1 MSQFIG
7 TSNGF
12 AGINLL
18 PVDEQVM
25 HKSHKWDG
33 RADQVQIVP
42 WQPGVLWSSS
52 GFCGN
57 AGGGTFGLFADDLAG
72 PHSKW
77 DEDLRYTG
85 GQTAKKLIGTTR
97 DSAGAA
103 LGNCVVEG
111 FVTSTDVSIG
121 KVTSDTAGYYELP
134 SSAGAVNHYIVAY
147 KSGSPD
153 VAGTSKNN
161 LVPV

>member
-1 MSQFIG
+1 MSQFLG
-7 TSNGF
+7 ANTGF
-12 AGINLL
+12 GASAVLA

-25 HKSHKWDG
+25 PKHHKWDG

-52 GFCGN
+52 GFMGN
-57 AGGGTFGLFADDLAG
+57 AGGGTFGMWGDDLSG
-72 PHSKW
+72 PHSNW

-85 GQTAKKLIGTTR
+85 GAQRKKLIGTTR
-97 DSAGAA
+97 DGTGAV

-111 FVTSTDVSIG
+111 FLTATDVSVG

-134 SSAGAVNHYIVAY
+134 TPYTGAHYIVAY
-147 KSGSPD
+147 KTGSPD
-153 VAGTSKNN
+153 IAGTTVNT
-161 LVPV
+161 LIPV